1 MLIRHKVPKDRKPL
15 PKEPRELSES
25 EKNEEYIRNAYS
37 KFDDN
42 QLFDV
47 NIYFI
52 SGTQI
57 AFEHID
63 KDELFYLLVSK
74 LNNECKGVIMFNDGG
89 DVIDFT
95 RVELIQ
101 VRLSSNGDN
110 ERK

>member
-1 MLIRHKVPKDRKPL
+1 MRIKHKVPKDHKPV
-15 PKEPRELSES
+15 PKSPGEASES

-47 NIYFI
+47 TIYFI

-57 AFEHID
+57 TFEYID
-63 KDELFYLLVSK
+63 KDKLFYLLVGK

-95 RVELIQ
+95 RVEFIK
-101 VRLSSNGDN
+101 VKLSSGEAN
-110 ERK
+110 